1 MNTYS
6 INVNFSSNG
15 FDVNLFNQLDV
26 YFSYNLIA
34 VAVIAVIGLRIRK
47 VIKDKKRN
55 ETLSQTTAKVQ
66 DDWDL

>member
-47 VIKDKKRN
+47 VVKDKKRN

>member
-26 YFSYNLIA
+26 YFSYYLVG
-34 VAVIAVIGLRIRK
+34 VAVISVVALRIRK

>member
-26 YFSYNLIA
+26 YFSYYLVG

-47 VIKDKKRN
+47 VVKDKKRN
-55 ETLSQTTAKVQ
+55 ETFSQTTAKVQ